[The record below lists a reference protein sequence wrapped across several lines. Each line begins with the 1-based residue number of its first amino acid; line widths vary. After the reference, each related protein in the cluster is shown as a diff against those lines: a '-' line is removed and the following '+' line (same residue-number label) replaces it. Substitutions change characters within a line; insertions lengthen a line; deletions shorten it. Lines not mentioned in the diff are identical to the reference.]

1 MNKLKSNFIYAT
13 AYKLLEL
20 LLPLVT
26 SPLLSRRLG
35 AEALGAY
42 TYTYS
47 IVSLFVM
54 YAELGSYR
62 YGMREIAKVQNE
74 LSARNRVYSDIF
86 WTHAANALLALVLYL
101 ILAVSIGG
109 KYKNLMLLQS
119 LCIVSNMIDNS
130 FLYVGMED
138 MKTITYRDSAVKF
151 GTFILIILLIKS
163 PSDLIT
169 YVLIMNICGIVCKV
183 IALLYAKKYVHLIVP
198 VLSNCIE
205 HFKHMLVLMIPVIAA
220 GVYQSM
226 DKIMIGSLYEK
237 EDVGYY
243 DCASKALI
251 SKNVITIFGTVLCPH
266 ITNLYAE
273 GKNEEAERTFKKSF
287 SLSMIMS
294 YAFMFG
300 ISSVAKEFAPLFWG
314 EDFAVCAPMMI
325 GLSIS
330 LPLWTIGESI
340 RNQFLLPN
348 GRDHEYMW
356 SFLVGVVVNAVFN
369 FALIPQYGAMGAIC
383 ATIAAEFAM
392 SAVQIYFVRKE
403 LSIIKKLAY
412 TTPYFFIG
420 MLMLFIVRLFAN
432 FWTRNAL
439 VGLILEISLGT
450 VLFITM
456 SCLYEIVTSKPLLM
470 TILGGKTKN
479 EYK

>member
-1 MNKLKSNFIYAT
+1 MNKLKFNFIYAT
-13 AYKLLEL
+13 AYKMLEL
-20 LLPLVT
+20 LLPLIT

-74 LSARNRVYSDIF
+74 LNARNRVYSDIF
-86 WTHAANALLALVLYL
+86 WTHAANALVALVLYL

-130 FLYVGMED
+130 FLYVGLED
-138 MKTITYRDSAVKF
+138 MKAITYRDSVVKF

-163 PSDLIT
+163 PSDLIL

-198 VLSNCIE
+198 VLSNCIN

-220 GVYQSM
+220 GIYQSM

-251 SKNVITIFGTVLCPH
+251 SKSVITIFGTVLCPH

-300 ISSVAKEFAPLFWG
+300 ISAVAKEFAPLFWG

-325 GLSIS
+325 GLSVS

-356 SFLVGVVVNAVFN
+356 SFLVGVVVNAAFN

-403 LSIIKKLAY
+403 VKIIKNL
-412 TTPYFFIG
+412 TQTFPYFIASLFMYICIRMFSNIWNGNRVIG
-420 MLMLFIVRLFAN
+420 MVLEGGLGILSFLSFA
-432 FWTRNAL
+432 
-439 VGLILEISLGT
+439 LI
-450 VLFITM
+450 
-456 SCLYEIVTSKPLLM
+456 YEITSKKYMLLD
-470 TILGGKTKN
+470 ILRRKI
-479 EYK
+479 

>member
-1 MNKLKSNFIYAT
+1 MNKLKFNFIYAT
-13 AYKLLEL
+13 AYKMLEL
-20 LLPLVT
+20 LLPLIT

-74 LSARNRVYSDIF
+74 LNARNRVYSDIF
-86 WTHAANALLALVLYL
+86 WTHAANALVALVLYL

-138 MKTITYRDSAVKF
+138 MKAITYRDSAVKF

-163 PSDLIT
+163 PSDLIL

-198 VLSNCIE
+198 VLSNCIN

-220 GVYQSM
+220 GIYQSM

-251 SKNVITIFGTVLCPH
+251 SKSVITIFGTVLCPH

-300 ISSVAKEFAPLFWG
+300 ISAVAKEFAPLFWG

-325 GLSIS
+325 GLSVS

-356 SFLVGVVVNAVFN
+356 SFLVGVVVNAAFN

-403 LSIIKKLAY
+403 VKIIKNL
-412 TTPYFFIG
+412 TQTFPYFIASLFMYICIRMFSNIWNGNRVIG
-420 MLMLFIVRLFAN
+420 MVLEGGLGILSFLLFA
-432 FWTRNAL
+432 
-439 VGLILEISLGT
+439 LI
-450 VLFITM
+450 
-456 SCLYEIVTSKPLLM
+456 YEITSKKYMLLD
-470 TILGGKTKN
+470 ILRRKI
-479 EYK
+479 

>member
-1 MNKLKSNFIYAT
+1 MNKLKFNFIYAT
-13 AYKLLEL
+13 AYKMLEL
-20 LLPLVT
+20 LLPLIT

-74 LSARNRVYSDIF
+74 LNARNRVYSDIF
-86 WTHAANALLALVLYL
+86 WTHAANALVALVLYL
-101 ILAVSIGG
+101 ILAISIGG

-130 FLYVGMED
+130 FLYSV
-138 MKTITYRDSAVKF
+138 VKF

-163 PSDLIT
+163 PSDLIL

-198 VLSNCIE
+198 VLSNCIN

-220 GVYQSM
+220 GIYQSM

-251 SKNVITIFGTVLCPH
+251 SKSVITIFGTVLCPH

-300 ISSVAKEFAPLFWG
+300 ISAVAKEFAPLFWG

-325 GLSIS
+325 GLSVS

-356 SFLVGVVVNAVFN
+356 SFLVGVVVNAAFN

-403 LSIIKKLAY
+403 VKIIKNL
-412 TTPYFFIG
+412 TQTFPYFIASFFMYICIRMFSNIWNGNRVIG
-420 MLMLFIVRLFAN
+420 MVLEGGLGILSFLLFA
-432 FWTRNAL
+432 
-439 VGLILEISLGT
+439 LI
-450 VLFITM
+450 
-456 SCLYEIVTSKPLLM
+456 YEITSKKYMLLD
-470 TILGGKTKN
+470 ILRRKI
-479 EYK
+479 

>member
-1 MNKLKSNFIYAT
+1 MNKLKFNFIYAT
-13 AYKLLEL
+13 AYKMLEL
-20 LLPLVT
+20 LLPLIT

-74 LSARNRVYSDIF
+74 LNARNRVYSDIF
-86 WTHAANALLALVLYL
+86 WTHAANALVALVLYL

-138 MKTITYRDSAVKF
+138 MKAITYRDSVVKF

-163 PSDLIT
+163 PSDLIL

-198 VLSNCIE
+198 VLSNCIN

-220 GVYQSM
+220 GIYQSM

-251 SKNVITIFGTVLCPH
+251 SKSVITIFGTVLCPH

-300 ISSVAKEFAPLFWG
+300 ISAVAKEFAPLFWG
-314 EDFAVCAPMMI
+314 EDFAVCTPMMI
-325 GLSIS
+325 GLSVS

-356 SFLVGVVVNAVFN
+356 SFLVGVVVNAAFN

-403 LSIIKKLAY
+403 VKIIKNL
-412 TTPYFFIG
+412 TQTFPYFIASLFMYICIRMFSNIWNGNRVIG
-420 MLMLFIVRLFAN
+420 MVLEGGLGILSFLSFA
-432 FWTRNAL
+432 
-439 VGLILEISLGT
+439 LI
-450 VLFITM
+450 
-456 SCLYEIVTSKPLLM
+456 YEITSKKYMLLD
-470 TILGGKTKN
+470 TLRRKI
-479 EYK
+479 

>member
-1 MNKLKSNFIYAT
+1 MNKLKFNFIYAT
-13 AYKLLEL
+13 AYKMLEL
-20 LLPLVT
+20 LLPLIT

-74 LSARNRVYSDIF
+74 LNARNRVYSDIF
-86 WTHAANALLALVLYL
+86 WTHAANALVALVLYL

-138 MKTITYRDSAVKF
+138 MKAITYRDSVVKF

-163 PSDLIT
+163 PSDLIL

-198 VLSNCIE
+198 VLSNCIN

-220 GVYQSM
+220 GIYQSM

-251 SKNVITIFGTVLCPH
+251 SKSVITIFGTVLCPH

-300 ISSVAKEFAPLFWG
+300 ISAVAKEFAPLFWG
-314 EDFAVCAPMMI
+314 EDFAVCTPMMI
-325 GLSIS
+325 GLSVS

-356 SFLVGVVVNAVFN
+356 SFLVGVVVNAAFN

-403 LSIIKKLAY
+403 VKIIKNL
-412 TTPYFFIG
+412 TQTFPYFIASLFMYICIRMFSNIWNGNRVIG
-420 MLMLFIVRLFAN
+420 MVLEGGLGILSFLSFA
-432 FWTRNAL
+432 
-439 VGLILEISLGT
+439 LI
-450 VLFITM
+450 
-456 SCLYEIVTSKPLLM
+456 YEITSKKYMLLD
-470 TILGGKTKN
+470 ILRRKI
-479 EYK
+479 

>member
-1 MNKLKSNFIYAT
+1 MNKLKFNFIYAT
-13 AYKLLEL
+13 AYKMLEL
-20 LLPLVT
+20 LLPLIT

-74 LSARNRVYSDIF
+74 LNARNRVYSDIF
-86 WTHAANALLALVLYL
+86 WTHAANALVALVLYL
-101 ILAVSIGG
+101 ILAISIGG

-138 MKTITYRDSAVKF
+138 MKAITYRDSVVKF

-163 PSDLIT
+163 PSDLIL

-198 VLSNCIE
+198 VLSNCIN

-220 GVYQSM
+220 GIYQSM

-251 SKNVITIFGTVLCPH
+251 SKSVITIFGTVLCPH

-300 ISSVAKEFAPLFWG
+300 ISAVAKEFAPLFWG

-325 GLSIS
+325 GLSVS

-356 SFLVGVVVNAVFN
+356 SFLVGVVVNAAFN

-403 LSIIKKLAY
+403 VKIIKNL
-412 TTPYFFIG
+412 TQTFPYFIASLFMYICIRMFSNIWNGNRVIG
-420 MLMLFIVRLFAN
+420 MVLEGGFGILSFLLFA
-432 FWTRNAL
+432 
-439 VGLILEISLGT
+439 LI
-450 VLFITM
+450 
-456 SCLYEIVTSKPLLM
+456 YEITSKKYMLLD
-470 TILGGKTKN
+470 ILRRKI
-479 EYK
+479 

>member
-1 MNKLKSNFIYAT
+1 MNKLKFNFIYAT
-13 AYKLLEL
+13 AYKMLEL
-20 LLPLVT
+20 LLPLIT

-74 LSARNRVYSDIF
+74 LNARNRVYSDIF
-86 WTHAANALLALVLYL
+86 WTHAANALVALVLYL

-138 MKTITYRDSAVKF
+138 MKAITYRDSVVKF

-163 PSDLIT
+163 PSDLIL

-198 VLSNCIE
+198 VLSNCIN

-220 GVYQSM
+220 GIYQSM

-251 SKNVITIFGTVLCPH
+251 SKSVITIFGTVLCPH

-300 ISSVAKEFAPLFWG
+300 ISAVAKEFAPLFWG

-325 GLSIS
+325 GLSVS

-356 SFLVGVVVNAVFN
+356 SFLVGVVVNAAFN

-403 LSIIKKLAY
+403 VKIIKNL
-412 TTPYFFIG
+412 TQTFPYFIASLFMYICIRMFSNIWNGNRVIG
-420 MLMLFIVRLFAN
+420 MVLEGGLGILSFLSFA
-432 FWTRNAL
+432 
-439 VGLILEISLGT
+439 LI
-450 VLFITM
+450 
-456 SCLYEIVTSKPLLM
+456 YEITSKKYMLLD
-470 TILGGKTKN
+470 ILRRKI
-479 EYK
+479 

>member
-1 MNKLKSNFIYAT
+1 MNKLKFNFIYAT
-13 AYKLLEL
+13 VYKMLEL
-20 LLPLVT
+20 LLPLIT

-74 LSARNRVYSDIF
+74 LNARNRVYSDIF
-86 WTHAANALLALVLYL
+86 WTHAANALVALVLYL

-138 MKTITYRDSAVKF
+138 MKAITYRDSAVKF

-163 PSDLIT
+163 PSDLIL

-198 VLSNCIE
+198 VVSNCIN

-220 GVYQSM
+220 GIYQSM

-251 SKNVITIFGTVLCPH
+251 SKSVITIFGTVLCPH

-300 ISSVAKEFAPLFWG
+300 ISAVAKEFAPLFWG

-369 FALIPQYGAMGAIC
+369 FALIPHYGAMGAIC

-403 LSIIKKLAY
+403 VKIIKNMAQ
-412 TTPYFFIG
+412 TFPYFMASFFMYFCIRMFSNIWNGNRAIG
-420 MLMLFIVRLFAN
+420 MVLEGGLGILSFLLFAL
-432 FWTRNAL
+432 T
-439 VGLILEISLGT
+439 
-450 VLFITM
+450 
-456 SCLYEIVTSKPLLM
+456 YEIASKKYMLLD
-470 TILGGKTKN
+470 ILRRKI
-479 EYK
+479 

>member
-13 AYKLLEL
+13 AYKMLEL
-20 LLPLVT
+20 LLPLIT

-62 YGMREIAKVQNE
+62 YGMREIAKVQKE
-74 LSARNRVYSDIF
+74 LCKRNRVYSDIF
-86 WTHAANALLALVLYL
+86 WTHAMNAMLSLVLYY
-101 ILAVSIGG
+101 ILVFYIGG

-138 MKTITYRDSAVKF
+138 MKAITYRDSSVKF
-151 GTFILIILLIKS
+151 GTFVLITLLIKS
-163 PSDLIT
+163 PSDLLS

-183 IALLYAKKYVHLIVP
+183 IALLYAKKYVHLIAP
-198 VLSNCIE
+198 VLSNCID
-205 HFKHMLVLMIPVIAA
+205 HFKQMLILMIPVVAA
-220 GVYQSM
+220 GIYQSM

-266 ITNLYAE
+266 ITSLYAE
-273 GKNEEAERTFKKSF
+273 GKKEEAERIFKKSF
-287 SLSMIMS
+287 SVSMVMS

-300 ISSVAKEFAPLFWG
+300 ISAIAKEFAPLFWG
-314 EDFAVCAPMMI
+314 KDFAICAPMMI

-356 SFLVGVVVNAVFN
+356 SFLVGVAVNAVFN
-369 FALIPQYGAMGAIC
+369 FALIPRYGAMGAIC

-392 SAVQIYFVRKE
+392 SAVQIYFVRQD
-403 LSIIKKLAY
+403 LSVIKKLAY
-412 TTPYFFIG
+412 TIPYFFIG
-420 MLMLFIVRLFAN
+420 LLMLIIVRLFAN
-432 FWTRNAL
+432 LWTRSAL
-439 VGLILEISLGT
+439 VGLILEIGLGAM
-450 VLFITM
+450 LFIAM
-456 SCLYEIVTSKPLLM
+456 SCLYEIVASQPLIM
-470 TILGGKTKN
+470 TILEGKTKN

>member
-1 MNKLKSNFIYAT
+1 MNKLKFNFIYAT
-13 AYKLLEL
+13 AYKMLEL
-20 LLPLVT
+20 LLPLIT

-74 LSARNRVYSDIF
+74 LNARNRVYSDIF
-86 WTHAANALLALVLYL
+86 WTHAANALVALVLYL
-101 ILAVSIGG
+101 ILAISIGG

-138 MKTITYRDSAVKF
+138 MKAITYRDSVVKF

-163 PSDLIT
+163 PSDLIL

-198 VLSNCIE
+198 VLSNCIN

-220 GVYQSM
+220 GIYQSM

-251 SKNVITIFGTVLCPH
+251 SKSVITIFGTVLCPH

-300 ISSVAKEFAPLFWG
+300 ISAVAKEFAPLFWG

-325 GLSIS
+325 GLSVS

-356 SFLVGVVVNAVFN
+356 SFLVGVVVNAAFN

-403 LSIIKKLAY
+403 VKIIKNL
-412 TTPYFFIG
+412 TQTFPYFIASFFMYICIRMFSNIWNGNRVIG
-420 MLMLFIVRLFAN
+420 MVLEGGLGILSFLLFA
-432 FWTRNAL
+432 
-439 VGLILEISLGT
+439 LI
-450 VLFITM
+450 
-456 SCLYEIVTSKPLLM
+456 YEITSKKYMLLD
-470 TILGGKTKN
+470 ILRRKI
-479 EYK
+479 

>member
-1 MNKLKSNFIYAT
+1 MNKLKFNFIYAT
-13 AYKLLEL
+13 AYKMLEL
-20 LLPLVT
+20 LLPLIT

-74 LSARNRVYSDIF
+74 LNARNRVYSDIF
-86 WTHAANALLALVLYL
+86 WTHAANALVALVLYL

-138 MKTITYRDSAVKF
+138 MKAITYRDSVVKF

-163 PSDLIT
+163 PSDLIL

-198 VLSNCIE
+198 VLSNCIN

-220 GVYQSM
+220 GIYQSM

-251 SKNVITIFGTVLCPH
+251 SKSVITIFGTVLCPH

-300 ISSVAKEFAPLFWG
+300 ISAVAKEFAPLFWG

-325 GLSIS
+325 GLSVS

-356 SFLVGVVVNAVFN
+356 SFLVGVVVNAAFN

-403 LSIIKKLAY
+403 VKIIKNL
-412 TTPYFFIG
+412 TQTFPYFIASLFMYICIRMFSNIWNGNRVIG
-420 MLMLFIVRLFAN
+420 MVLEGGLGILSFLLFA
-432 FWTRNAL
+432 
-439 VGLILEISLGT
+439 LI
-450 VLFITM
+450 
-456 SCLYEIVTSKPLLM
+456 YEITSKKYMLLD
-470 TILGGKTKN
+470 ILRRKI
-479 EYK
+479 